1 MKKIENLIKTIQN
14 HIEQKS
20 FSKEIRQQI
29 LKESND
35 IVEEIYQNL
44 FTKKEILLNDLN
56 FLNLNEYKIFDLD
69 GNFVNDYSR
78 DFYHFKCFLNALLYD
93 YELKVFIENYKNSKL
108 IDSTLLKC
116 YEAIIRLFNCYF
128 YFWSCERHYVHRSEI
143 EKILTLLENY
153 EVLLIKE
160 FDVKFTVNKKTRY
173 NLEDKPD
180 EYLIS
185 FDELQIA
192 IHMSGDIAGHIYT
205 GLYDHTPIFEFLKSI
220 KKELNIGLTQF
231 IQELFWRP
239 SKDKSDTSLFSEL
252 SHSDLLDLI
261 VRKLRNLNLKN
272 IHNFRDEA
280 STDLILNEKGYKI
293 GIQVEVNNDIK
304 ETTKKH
310 TFTKSIKSQ
319 IQDARRIP
327 GLDKYIILLCI
338 DLNIKSYNT
347 KLRIT
352 FSQLEQMNDNFFTYI
367 TPENLVEFFSD

>member
-44 FTKKEILLNDLN
+44 FTRKEILLNDLN
-56 FLNLNEYKIFDLD
+56 FLNLYENKMFDFD

-78 DFYHFKCFLNALLYD
+78 DFYNFKCFLEALLYD
-93 YELKVFIENYKNSKL
+93 YELKVFIENHKNSKL
-108 IDSTLLKC
+108 VDSTLLKC
-116 YEAIIRLFNCYF
+116 YEAIVRLFNCYL
-128 YFWSCERHYVHRSEI
+128 YFWSCETHYVHRSEI
-143 EKILTLLENY
+143 EKILKLLKNY
-153 EVLLIKE
+153 EILLIQE
-160 FDVKFTVNKKTRY
+160 LDVKFTVNEESRY
-173 NLEDKPD
+173 NIEGKPD
-180 EYLIS
+180 KYIIS
-185 FDELQIA
+185 FDELQIV
-192 IHMSGDIAGHIYT
+192 IYMSGDKAGFIYT
-205 GLYDHTPIFEFLKSI
+205 GLYDHTPIFEFIKSI
-220 KKELNIGLTQF
+220 RKELNIGLNQF

-239 SKDKSDTSLFSEL
+239 SMDKSDTSLFSEL

-261 VRKLRNLNLKN
+261 VNKLRYLNLKN
-272 IHNFRDEA
+272 IHNYRDEA

-310 TFTKSIKSQ
+310 TFTKLIKSQ

-338 DLNIKSYNT
+338 DLNIKNYDT
-347 KLRIT
+347 KLRMT
-352 FSQLEQMNDNFFTYI
+352 YSQLEQMNDDFFTYI
-367 TPENLVEFFSD
+367 TPENLIEFFSD